1 MKFNLVQIVK
11 NKELYYLIHDPLRSL
26 LYTLESLGHDVIV
39 SKDSLMK
46 DRINIIALGLRYS
59 EQEIQ
64 AIVNS
69 KVPYIVYQTE
79 VFSSKGL
86 NYFEGMPIQESLNVQ
101 ERYVTLCRNALMV
114 WECFDFNQQY
124 LQSIGI
130 ESHIIYHGY
139 HPRLEGLPKKKEL
152 DIDLCFFGSLTH
164 YRKQVLQQL
173 RKRKLSISVLQL
185 EPPLFRDEVLR
196 RSKINLSIRAN
207 DTTMSHLPHFRVLTG
222 LYFDT
227 MTISERG
234 RGQDWMQNMMS
245 MVDVERFVDE
255 ITATLASKEYIEK
268 GLQYKENLKQHP
280 MTELME
286 PLVSELQ
293 GRYV

>member
-39 SKDSLMK
+39 SKDTLMK
-46 DRINIIALGLRYS
+46 DRINIIALGLRFS
-59 EQEIQ
+59 KQEMD
-64 AIVNS
+64 AIINS
-69 KVPYIVYQTE
+69 KVPYIIYQTE
-79 VFSSKGL
+79 VFTPQGL
-86 NYFEGMPIQESLNVQ
+86 NYLYTGPIQASLDLQ
-101 ERYVTLCRNALMV
+101 DRYINLCRNALMV
-114 WECFDFNQQY
+114 WECFDFNQQF
-124 LQSIGI
+124 LQTIGI

-139 HPRLEGLPKKKEL
+139 HPQLEGLPKKKEL
-152 DIDLCFFGSLTH
+152 DIDLCFFGSLTN
-164 YRKQVLQQL
+164 YRKQVLQKL
-173 RKRKLSISVLQL
+173 RKRKFSIAVLQL

-234 RGQDWMQNMMS
+234 RGQDWMQGMMK
-245 MVDVERFVDE
+245 MVDADVFVDE
-255 ITATLASKEYIEK
+255 IASTLASKEYLEK
-268 GLQYKENLKQHP
+268 GLLYKENLKRHP
-280 MTELME
+280 MTDFME
-286 PLVSELQ
+286 PLLSELQ
-293 GRYV
+293 KRYV